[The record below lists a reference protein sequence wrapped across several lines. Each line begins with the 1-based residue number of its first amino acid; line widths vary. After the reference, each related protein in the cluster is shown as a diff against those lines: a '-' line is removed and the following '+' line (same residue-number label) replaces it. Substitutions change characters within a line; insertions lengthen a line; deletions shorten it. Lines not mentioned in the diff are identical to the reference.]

1 MKQWYEQLFE
11 NYAHKYDKECFVRG
25 TVGECDFIEKEIN
38 RGTLR
43 CAPTKILDIGCGTG
57 RHAIEL
63 TKRGYNVTG
72 VDLSENQINRA
83 KEKAKEAGLSIDTF
97 DKLSIDPEHSRRV
110 DFQTQD
116 ARNLPFEGEFDVAI
130 MLCEGGFSLM
140 ETDEMNF
147 EILKNATKALKDN
160 GKLIFTTLNGLFP
173 LFHSVKEF
181 YESQQKKGQSQ
192 CKDCSFDLMTFRDH
206 NTTVIE
212 DDSGNK
218 RELKCNERY
227 YVPSEITWLLKSLG
241 YTKID
246 IFGAKLGAFS
256 RNDKLTT
263 DDFEML
269 IVAEK

>member
-1 MKQWYEQLFE
+1 MKQWYEKLFE
-11 NYAHKYDKECFVRG
+11 NYAHKYDNECFVQG
-25 TVGECDFIEKEIN
+25 TVGECDFIEQEIS
-38 RGTLR
+38 RDKTL
-43 CAPTKILDIGCGTG
+43 KIIDIGCGTG

-72 VDLSENQINRA
+72 VDLSENQIERA
-83 KEKAKEAGLSIDTF
+83 KEKSQEEGLSIN
-97 DKLSIDPEHSRRV
+97 
-110 DFQTQD
+110 FQTQD
-116 ARNLPFEGEFDVAI
+116 ARNLPFDGEFDLAI

-147 EILKNATKALKDN
+147 EILKNATKALKSK

-181 YESQQKKGQSQ
+181 YESQQKEGQSQ

-218 RELKCNERY
+218 MELKSNERY
-227 YVPSEITWLLKSLG
+227 YVPSEIKWLLKSLG
-241 YTKID
+241 YKNID
-246 IFGAKLGAFS
+246 IFGSKLGAYS

-269 IVAEK
+269 VVAEK

>member
-1 MKQWYEQLFE
+1 MKQWYEALFE
-11 NYAHKYDKECFVRG
+11 NYSQKYDKECFVQG
-25 TVGECDFIEKEIN
+25 TAGECDFIELEIN
-38 RGTLR
+38 RDKSL
-43 CAPTKILDIGCGTG
+43 KVIDIGCGTG

-63 TKRGYNVTG
+63 TKRGYHVIG
-72 VDLSENQINRA
+72 VDLSGNQIKRA
-83 KEKAKEAGLSIDTF
+83 REKAQEAGVTL
-97 DKLSIDPEHSRRV
+97 

-116 ARNLPFEGEFDVAI
+116 ARNLPFDGEFDLAI

-147 EILKNATKALKDN
+147 EILRNATKALKDK

-173 LFHSVKEF
+173 LFHSVSEF
-181 YESQQKKGQSQ
+181 YKSAQKEGQSQ

-206 NTTVIE
+206 NTAVFE

-218 RELKCNERY
+218 KELKCNERY
-227 YVPSEITWLLKSLG
+227 YVPSEITWLLKTLG
-241 YTKID
+241 YKKID
-246 IFGAKLGAFS
+246 ILGAKLGAFS

-263 DDFEML
+263 EDFEML

>member
-1 MKQWYEQLFE
+1 MKQWYELLFE
-11 NYAHKYDKECFVRG
+11 NYAKKYDKECFVQG
-25 TVGECDFIEKEIN
+25 PLGECDFIEREIN
-38 RGTLR
+38 RD
-43 CAPTKILDIGCGTG
+43 KSVKVIDIGCGTG

-63 TKRGYNVTG
+63 TQRGYNVTG
-72 VDLSENQINRA
+72 VDLSESQIKRA
-83 KEKAKEAGLSIDTF
+83 REKAKEQGLEI
-97 DKLSIDPEHSRRV
+97 
-110 DFQTQD
+110 DFQIQD
-116 ARNLPFEGEFDVAI
+116 ARHLPFDGEFDLAI

-147 EILKNATKALKDN
+147 EILTNATKALKSK
-160 GKLIFTTLNGLFP
+160 GKLIFTALNGLFP
-173 LFHSVKEF
+173 LFHSVAEF
-181 YESQQKKGQSQ
+181 YKAAQKEGQSQ

-206 NTTVIE
+206 NTVVSE
-212 DDSGNK
+212 DDAGNK

-241 YTKID
+241 FKKID

-263 DDFEML
+263 ADFEML